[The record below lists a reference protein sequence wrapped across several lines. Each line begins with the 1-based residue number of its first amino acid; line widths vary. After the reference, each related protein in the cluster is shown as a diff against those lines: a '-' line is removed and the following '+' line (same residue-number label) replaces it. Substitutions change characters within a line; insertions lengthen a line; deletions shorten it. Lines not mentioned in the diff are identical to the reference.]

1 MWYRRAPILI
11 ARGNAARHIYSTLI
25 LNRRPASFFIIA
37 CYSMHNFVFFLIILI
52 PVTGFLLERYLEYL
66 NAGMR
71 SEILPDKL
79 KGICDREEYRKTQL
93 YEKDNLKLSF
103 WSSSF
108 NLIIIITMIA
118 AGGFAILDDFVR
130 SLGLNNVVIALVFFG
145 IIGFASELI
154 NLPFGW
160 YDTFVIEKKY
170 GFNTMTNRT
179 FITDHLK
186 SWFIALL
193 VGIPVLGLITWIYYK
208 TGKGFWLYAWGL
220 ITVFSVF
227 INFFYS
233 EWIVPLFNKQT
244 PLIDSPL
251 RTKIE
256 AFAEKAGFR
265 LKNIYVI
272 DGSKRSTKANAY
284 FSGFGSKKRIVLF
297 DTLIKEMSDEEIVAV
312 LAHEIG
318 HYKKKHVVRSL
329 ISSVLLTGLM
339 LFLFSLVVDSPL
351 LSGAMGART
360 PSFHMGL
367 IVFGIL
373 YSPLSL
379 IIGLVTNYVSRK
391 NEFEADKFV
400 YDNYEPGQA
409 CQCTEKTGCKE
420 SVEHASSSGICF
432 FPLFS
437 PATAG
442 PDWLNWNE
450 FLYCGLRN
458 WDCGF
463 YVKFAFRNP
472 KSKI

>member
-1 MWYRRAPILI
+1 
-11 ARGNAARHIYSTLI
+11 
-25 LNRRPASFFIIA
+25 
-37 CYSMHNFVFFLIILI
+37 MHNFVFFLILFI

-66 NAGMR
+66 NAGMW
-71 SEILPDKL
+71 SEFLPEKL
-79 KGICDREEYRKTQL
+79 KGICDKEEYRKTRL

-108 NLIIIITMIA
+108 NLAIIIVMII
-118 AGGFAILDDFVR
+118 AGGFAILDDFAR
-130 SLGLNNVVIALVFFG
+130 SFSSINVVIALIFFG
-145 IIGFASELI
+145 VLGFASEII

-170 GFNTMTNRT
+170 GFNTMSIRI

-193 VGIPVLGLITWIYYK
+193 IGIPVLGLITWIYYK

-220 ITVFSVF
+220 ITAFSVF

-244 PLIDSPL
+244 PLIESPL

-256 AFAEKAGFR
+256 AFAEKTGFR

-284 FSGFGSKKRIVLF
+284 FSGFGSKKRIVLY
-297 DTLIKEMSDEEIVAV
+297 DTLIKEMQDEEIVAV

-318 HYKKKHVVRSL
+318 HYKKKHVLKSL
-329 ISSVLLTGLM
+329 ISSIFLTGLM

-351 LSGAMGART
+351 LSGAMGAET
-360 PSFHMGL
+360 PSFHLGL

-379 IIGLVTNYVSRK
+379 LIGLVSNYISRK

-400 YDNYEPGQA
+400 HDNYEP
-409 CQCTEKTGCKE
+409 
-420 SVEHASSSGICF
+420 VMLASALKKLAVKNLSNMIPHPSYVF
-432 FPLFS
+432 FHYSHPPLL
-437 PATAG
+437 ARLAR
-442 PDWLNWNE
+442 LE
-450 FLYCGLRN
+450 
-458 WDCGF
+458 
-463 YVKFAFRNP
+463 
-472 KSKI
+472 